1 MNTWKTSLLMVVL
14 AGLAPASDAARP
26 PGAGGG
32 GTGGGGSGTKGYVGE
47 DLGTLPG
54 DKYSDAWDVNALG
67 HVVGR
72 SYGYQGE
79 LAGIVKAFYYDGTTM
94 TRLMPATEPG
104 DAEDPPWEAEASA
117 ISGDSQTIAGH
128 EERTI
133 CMPADAPPEERSC
146 TMEQH
151 PVVWTAVDGAG
162 FQPARLHDAQG
173 VDYRGRV
180 FGINDAGDILAG
192 ASGGEFGAVWTEAD
206 GSWSRTNVLPSAF
219 PAEDLKPPFTPIEGN
234 EIEIDGTA
242 WDVNDSGVVVG
253 SLTWYDKTASDAC
266 AASDI
271 RPCHVDV
278 GRGTYLYFHE
288 AAGVFAPGS
297 GVVLPVPAGFTDSSG
312 YAVSNVA
319 NGVIYVAG
327 WTGNETGGT
336 ADQGVRWTIPLSG
349 GTIEVESLPD
359 LAWAEGVNISGDVAG
374 TRNSKP
380 DRRGN
385 IIQTAMLWKPAVGYI
400 PLKPPKG
407 GSDSSARAMATG
419 TDYVYVV
426 GEANTS
432 GSWKAVR
439 WVVP

>member
-1 MNTWKTSLLMVVL
+1 MNTWKTSLLMAVL
-14 AGLAPASDAARP
+14 VCLAPASDAARP

-67 HVVGR
+67 RVVGR

-94 TRLMPATEPG
+94 TRLMPATEPV

-133 CMPADAPPEERSC
+133 CIPAEAPPEDRTCSI
-146 TMEQH
+146 TQH
-151 PVVWTAVDGAG
+151 PVVWTADETG
-162 FQPARLHDAQG
+162 FQAARLG
-173 VDYRGRV
+173 DYRGRV
-180 FGINDAGDILAG
+180 FGINDAGDILVG
-192 ASGGEFGAVWTEAD
+192 GSGGNFGALWTWEGDAWSSRTSILPTAFTEAD
-206 GSWSRTNVLPSAF
+206 LQ
-219 PAEDLKPPFTPIEGN
+219 PPFTLIEGHELAVN
-234 EIEIDGTA
+234 GTA
-242 WDVNDSGVVVG
+242 WDVNDDGVVVG
-253 SLTWYDKTASDAC
+253 LVRWYDKTASDAC

-271 RPCHVDV
+271 RPCHVDT
-278 GRGTYLYFHE
+278 GRGTYLYFHATAGDF
-288 AAGVFAPGS
+288 AAGSA
-297 GVVLPVPAGFTDSSG
+297 VVLPVPEGFTDSSG

-327 WTGNETGGT
+327 WTGNDMGGT
-336 ADQGVRWTIPLSG
+336 AGQGVRWTITLSG

-359 LAWAEGVNISGDVAG
+359 LAWAEGVDVSGDVAG

-419 TDYVYVV
+419 TDYVYIV
-426 GEANTS
+426 GEANAS
-432 GSWKAVR
+432 GAWKAAR
-439 WVVP
+439 WKVPVGP